1 MKKVSYLILFIT
13 ITIFLNACA
22 GYKPIFSSANLNF
35 NINDYSIEGD
45 EILGN
50 NIYSKLR
57 NLSKSKTNDQ
67 NEKNLN
73 FVINVL
79 KNKNA
84 TTKDSA
90 GKILEYKISISTKI
104 KVSDSDT
111 NNIILDHNFV
121 SSISYKVKDQ
131 YSETIETENRLVE
144 TLMDKTYRELLIKLS
159 ENIITK

>member
-1 MKKVSYLILFIT
+1 MKKVSYLTLLIIL
-13 ITIFLNACA
+13 TIFLDACA
-22 GYKPIFSSANLNF
+22 GYKPIFSSTNLNF

-45 EILGN
+45 RVLGN
-50 NIYSKLR
+50 NIYSKLQ
-57 NLSKSKTNDQ
+57 NLSKSKTDGQ
-67 NEKNLN
+67 NIKNLN

-90 GKILEYKISISTKI
+90 GKILEYKITINTKI
-104 KVSDSDT
+104 KVVDSAT
-111 NNIILDHNFV
+111 KNKILDHNFV

-144 TLMDKTYRELLIKLS
+144 ALMDKTYRELLIKLS